1 AAGGGT
7 DLTSLAS
14 AANSADGVD
23 AVYGASGWGSSNIYL
38 LIGTPDANGDAIPD
52 IWTART
58 DGTVRFYAGGRTVLS
73 GSGTEII
80 GTASYWKTRI
90 AIG

>member
-1 AAGGGT
+1 
-7 DLTSLAS
+7 
-14 AANSADGVD
+14 DGVD

-52 IWTART
+52 IWTVRT
-58 DGTVRFYAGGRTVLS
+58 DGTVRFYSGGRTVLS

-80 GTASYWKTRI
+80 GTSSYWKTRI

>member
-1 AAGGGT
+1 M
-7 DLTSLAS
+7 
-14 AANSADGVD
+14 D
-23 AVYGASGWGSSNIYL
+23 AVYGSAGWGSSSIYL

-52 IWTART
+52 VWTVHT
-58 DGTVRFYAGGRTVLS
+58 DGTVRFYSGSRTALS

-80 GTASYWKTRI
+80 GAASYWKTRL